1 MEHNVTFKEKN
12 QARKSARATAQD
24 HGHTRTAINE
34 GRRMRRVR
42 WNGAFGQAPNHI
54 YNLMAV
60 GTSGEL
66 RNDNKSDDSD
76 FIQVVQ
82 G

>member
-1 MEHNVTFKEKN
+1 MTFTQKTHDRKL
-12 QARKSARATAQD
+12 ARSIALD
-24 HGHTRTAINE
+24 NGVSRTAINE

-42 WNGAFGQAPNHI
+42 WNGAFGLAPNHI

-60 GTSGEL
+60 GTNGSLG
-66 RNDNKSDDSD
+66 NDNKSDDSD